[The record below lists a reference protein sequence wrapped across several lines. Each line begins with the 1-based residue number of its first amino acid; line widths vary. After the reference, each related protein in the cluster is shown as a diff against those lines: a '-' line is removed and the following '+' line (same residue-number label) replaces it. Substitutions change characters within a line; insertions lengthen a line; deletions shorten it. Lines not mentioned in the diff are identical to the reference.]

1 MLQQYNDGKGLNV
14 KIKTMEFS
22 EDISEEETSTKVEEA
37 VPVDSTPKFKTYK
50 INTLPPKDNG
60 SSV

>member
-37 VPVDSTPKFKTYK
+37 SSTPKFKTYK
-50 INTLPPKDNG
+50 INTLPHKDN
-60 SSV
+60 SV